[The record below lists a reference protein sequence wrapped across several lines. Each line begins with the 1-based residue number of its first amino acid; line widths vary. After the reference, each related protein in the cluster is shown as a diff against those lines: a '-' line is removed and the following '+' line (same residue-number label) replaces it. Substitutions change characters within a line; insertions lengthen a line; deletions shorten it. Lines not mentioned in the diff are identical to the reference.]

1 MKHLVY
7 GSPILLILVTRWLTE
22 SGTAGRVALQTLR
35 VSTVALALF
44 NGILAVRP
52 GSAVETRVG
61 PIRMTERDDAL
72 DFLQTKV
79 RPGGTAFVYPYYPMY
94 YFLANVR
101 NPTRY
106 SILMHHINTPTQFE
120 ETIAALEA
128 QKVPYVLWDTFVAG
142 ENLTRWF

>member
-1 MKHLVY
+1 
-7 GSPILLILVTRWLTE
+7 
-22 SGTAGRVALQTLR
+22 
-35 VSTVALALF
+35 
-44 NGILAVRP
+44 
-52 GSAVETRVG
+52 
-61 PIRMTERDDAL
+61 
-72 DFLQTKV
+72 
-79 RPGGTAFVYPYYPMY
+79 MY

-142 ENLTRWF
+142 ENLTRWFPGYVDPPYNEQHLEQYLRRHYTEIGVRNGFRVLERR